1 MIKLSKGVYRFLSLS
16 ASVILALSANIVPLR
31 ALPENTAQTEEIK
44 AIPVK
49 SYDIKRAGGFGN
61 RVYPENCNGFYGE
74 SFDRNIEWEI
84 SQTRFTSVSSCN
96 LRFLNI
102 NQTVQNTVG
111 FLFHISV
118 PEKTTVSFVAA
129 LNFPQDTSR
138 WRFDYVPSLS
148 PLTGKGY
155 SFISDGG
162 TEWSKAALVSTS
174 ESGSEY
180 MAGLYFEKAFSGYVK
195 LPYSSVGNDSGFVF
209 KPEYD
214 SVNSL
219 IFYFDRFGGKYGEVT
234 VGPNFFIEEDG
245 CGSKIT
251 VEKEYYGNAAYRTV
265 IYERNRGAAIGSA
278 ESGAVINKR
287 LGIKGVTLGAAQ
299 LYECPANITVGEQN
313 DTYINGICS
322 EPLKSTD
329 GILFYIKLPGTNL
342 VLPDLVLKDPH
353 NPNRW
358 AMPYSPVLSLYE
370 GEKCYALPLGD
381 NKWQEMTVKKAYTTG
396 YSGGLEFDGAFEG
409 FVKIP
414 YTAFKNDS
422 GFSLLTD
429 ADILEQ
435 FKLRFERIG
444 GSYGDI
450 SVSDCYLLTGSSPS
464 AEISLTDYGAVT
476 AADSAL
482 SADKAFARHGERVK
496 VTVSTEN
503 GCALKADGLYI
514 TYTDFSGARRK
525 TVSEY
530 SPENHAY
537 YFEMPKTDAVALH
550 GEFIQGN
557 EQSFAV
563 ISPAADNSGAV
574 RLTFRELVNSG
585 TAPEKGVLI
594 TLESSLGG
602 KMLTADIKNTDI
614 IDIRLSSADTAFE
627 TAENNKYADYY
638 VTLENIKPENR
649 GKNYIVRG
657 YSISGGEYTY
667 TEQLTVNYNELCGAL
682 SDYESFSDAAAA
694 GSFYDIDCSYVSS
707 PFPQLAAVGG
717 IKAEA
722 KTPCDVPLE
731 DVQDSPYWFRI
742 ENEPV
747 KISNYYCIGIYVKVS
762 ATRENGVYMTFGT
775 ADGSEYKIPVGKKY
789 RLLSKASGTAEER
802 TTVEGK
808 NGSYHGIIT
817 LPAGFEGLVC
827 VPLSALSPRNSITD
841 DTEFT
846 SITCRFSYMGS
857 GENAVTAGPVV
868 GFKQKIGNSANKEI
882 TEAPIVSADNYKT
895 DIAAAEMTDDKALL
909 YWDECAG
916 AENYLLKAYKKAV
929 GGYVCI
935 AEKVYFS
942 NSGALDCLKS
952 GEEYYITVSARDSRD
967 SIIAEYKTE
976 RLIFTPASDYREVS
990 AEPIIYDIVDYTD
1003 GNIKD
1008 SPFVK
1013 RSYTA
1018 LNAYHSAELNLNPNR
1033 GFRGCMDFFNFK
1045 LTDSEIAAKI
1055 DAYAL
1060 QLKNAGINSSV
1071 YVCYFYP
1078 GDYISG
1084 DLNAEF
1090 FTAAQKI
1097 FDCLRERK
1105 MQILLRFAYYD
1116 ENNFNSRTPTTAEI
1130 LRHISNLSEN
1140 GIIERNKDV
1149 LHAFQVGFIGKY
1161 GEWHSDTPAS
1171 TSADR
1176 GTALNA
1182 FAEKLLPSGIYA
1194 QLRMPNYSDYLSGEN
1209 ILKYGGKFGYHLDSF
1224 FGIADGSETGS
1235 GIYSYRKADWNRH
1248 ISEAYCAPND
1258 AEAYYYSQF
1267 DDLGAYPDG
1276 YGSII
1281 AASQLRLTT
1290 FSAINGY
1297 IDQGTSAPG
1306 CINKWKKL
1314 PVTEKWLEYNNLP
1327 YTKGWFTDNGGNK
1340 IKRNA
1345 FEYIRDYLGY
1355 RLVCKELSVTEK
1367 SGGMNIS
1374 LSLQNYGFAAAFNIT
1389 ARLTLLD
1396 TSGNEIYSYAAG
1408 NPAEWYGAKPGTVP
1422 DGELITYYL
1431 KADMPLPSSGKYK
1444 LALRLISK
1452 SGAAARLDNS
1462 IPYENGYNILHEFTV
1477 N

>member
-1 MIKLSKGVYRFLSLS
+1 MKKGVYKFLSLS
-16 ASVILALSANIVPLR
+16 VAIILAVSSNTAPLR
-31 ALPENTAQTEEIK
+31 ALPENTELTEEIK

-61 RVYPENCNGFYGE
+61 RVYPENGNGFYGE
-74 SFDRNIEWEI
+74 SFDRYIEWEI
-84 SQTRFTSVSSCN
+84 SKTRFTSVSSCN

-111 FLFHISV
+111 LLFHLSV
-118 PEKTTVSFVAA
+118 PENTTVSLVAA

-148 PLTGKGY
+148 PLTGNEY

-162 TEWSKAALVSTS
+162 TEWSKASLISTS
-174 ESGSEY
+174 ENGSQY
-180 MAGLYFEKAFSGYVK
+180 MAGLHFENAFSGYVK

-234 VGPNFFIEEDG
+234 IGPNFFIEKDG

-251 VEKEYYGNAAYRTV
+251 VEKEYCGNAAYRTV
-265 IYERNRGAAIGSA
+265 IYERNRGAAFDRA
-278 ESGAVINKR
+278 ESGAVINKK
-287 LGIKGVTLGAAQ
+287 LGINGVTLGAAQ

-313 DTYINGICS
+313 DTYINGACN
-322 EPLKSTD
+322 EPLKNTD
-329 GILFYIKLPGTNL
+329 GILFYIKLPGANL
-342 VLPDLVLKDPH
+342 VLPDLVLESPD
-353 NPNRW
+353 RW
-358 AMPYSPVLSLYE
+358 SMPYPPVLSLFE
-370 GEKCYALPLGD
+370 GEKCYALPLGS
-381 NKWQEMTVKKAYTTG
+381 NRWQEMTVEKAYTSS
-396 YSGGLEFDGAFEG
+396 YSGALEFGGAFEG
-409 FVKIP
+409 FIKIP
-414 YTAFKNDS
+414 YSALKNDS
-422 GFSLLTD
+422 GFALLTD
-429 ADILEQ
+429 TDILEQ
-435 FKLRFERIG
+435 FKLRFERVG

-450 SVSDCYLLTGSSPS
+450 SVSDCYLLTSSTAS
-464 AEISLTDYGAVT
+464 SEISLTDYGTVT
-476 AADSAL
+476 AADGAL
-482 SADKAFARHGERVK
+482 STDKAFARYGERVK
-496 VTVSTEN
+496 VTVAPEN
-503 GCALKADGLYI
+503 GYTLKADGLYI
-514 TYTDFSGARRK
+514 TYTDFSGARCK
-525 TVSEY
+525 AVSEY
-530 SPENHAY
+530 SPDNNAY
-537 YFEMPKTDAVALH
+537 YFEMPKTDAVILH
-550 GEFIQGN
+550 GEFIQSN

-563 ISPAADNSGAV
+563 ISPAADISGAV
-574 RLTFRELVNSG
+574 RFTFRELINSG
-585 TAPEKGVLI
+585 AAAEKGVLI
-594 TLESSLGG
+594 TLEGSLGG

-614 IDIRLSSADTAFE
+614 IDIKLSSADAAFE
-627 TAENNKYADYY
+627 TDENNKYADYY
-638 VTLENIKPENR
+638 VTLENIKHENR

-657 YSISGGEYTY
+657 YRVSGGEYTY
-667 TEQLTVNYNELCGAL
+667 TEPITVNYNELCGAL
-682 SDYESFSDAAAA
+682 SDYESFPDAVSS
-694 GSFYDIDCSYVSS
+694 GSYYDIDCSYVSS
-707 PFPQLAAVGG
+707 PFPQLAATGG

-722 KTPCDVPLE
+722 KTPCDLPLE
-731 DVQDSPYWFRI
+731 KVQDSPYWFRI
-742 ENEPV
+742 KNEPV

-762 ATRENGVYMTFGT
+762 AARENGVYMTLGA
-775 ADGSEYKIPVGKKY
+775 ADGSEYKIPAGKKY
-789 RLLSKASGTAEER
+789 RLLNKASGTAEER
-802 TTVEGK
+802 TTVEGE

-827 VPLSALSPRNSITD
+827 VPLSALSPRNSVTD

-846 SITCRFSYMGS
+846 EITCRFSYMGS
-857 GENAVTAGPVV
+857 GENAVTTGPAV

-882 TEAPIVSADNYKT
+882 TENPIVSADNYRT
-895 DIAAAEMTDDKALL
+895 DITAAEMTDDKALL
-909 YWDECAG
+909 YWDKCAG

-929 GGYVCI
+929 GGYACVS
-935 AEKVYFS
+935 EKTYFS

-952 GEEYYITVSARDSRD
+952 GEKYYITVAARDSRD
-967 SIIAEYKTE
+967 NVIAEYKTE
-976 RLIFTPASDYREVS
+976 RLIFTPATDYREVS
-990 AEPIIYDIVDYTD
+990 AEPIIYDTVDYTN

-1013 RSYTA
+1013 RSYTV
-1018 LNAYHSAELNLNPNR
+1018 LNAYNSAELNLNPNR
-1033 GFRGCMDFFNFK
+1033 GFRGCMDFFNFR

-1060 QLKNAGINSSV
+1060 QLKNAGIKSSV

-1078 GDYISG
+1078 GDYMNSEL
-1084 DLNAEF
+1084 DAEF

-1171 TSADR
+1171 TAADR
-1176 GTALNA
+1176 GTVLNA
-1182 FAEKLLPSGIYA
+1182 FAEKLLPSGVYA
-1194 QLRMPNYSDYLSGEN
+1194 QLRMPNYSDYLSSESAE
-1209 ILKYGGKFGYHLDSF
+1209 KYGGKFGYHLDSF

-1235 GIYSYRKADWNRH
+1235 GIYSYGKTDWSRH

-1306 CINKWKKL
+1306 CINEWKKL

-1327 YTKGWFTDNGGNK
+1327 YTKGWFTDNDGNK

-1355 RLVCKELSVTEK
+1355 RLVCRELSVTEEN
-1367 SGGMNIS
+1367 GGMNIS

-1389 ARLTLLD
+1389 AHLTLLD

-1408 NPAEWYGAKPGTVP
+1408 NPAEWYGAKPGEVP
-1422 DGELITYYL
+1422 DGELITYNL
-1431 KADMPLPSSGKYK
+1431 KTNMPLPGDSGKYR
-1444 LALRLISK
+1444 LALRLVSK
-1452 SGAAARLDNS
+1452 SGATARLDNS
-1462 IPYENGYNILHEFTV
+1462 IPYEKGYNILHEFTV